1 MTRPVEGQLLEHE
14 AIAEIAIIGVEDN
27 VYGQKVGA
35 VVSWVEGAQPL
46 ELHEIRAWARD
57 KMPSY
62 SLPTILKVRLPLKP
76 GTHATSKAPA

>member
-1 MTRPVEGQLLEHE
+1 MTRSVVRQLLEHE

-62 SLPTILKVRLPLKP
+62 SLPTILKVRLPLTWNP
-76 GTHATSKAPA
+76 CNL